1 MFIKILLF
9 MILFHIIDDFVLQP
23 ISLSNLKQK
32 KWWEKQEGYSDKY
45 KDDYKVALAIHSI
58 SWSIMIHIP
67 FVIMFPSLG
76 QLALLISFI
85 ANAVIHYYI
94 DDLKA
99 NKLKI
104 NLFEDQMVHFWQ
116 ICTTLSFIMSLL

>member
-32 KWWEKQEGYSDKY
+32 KWWKKQEGYSDKY

-67 FVIMFPSLG
+67 LVIMFPSLG

-85 ANAVIHYYI
+85 VNAVIHYYI

-104 NLFEDQMVHFWQ
+104 NLFEDQMVHFCQ
-116 ICTTLSFIMSLL
+116 ICTTLSVIMITI

>member
-1 MFIKILLF
+1 MFIKIVLF

-23 ISLSNLKQK
+23 MSLSNLKQK

-67 FVIMFPSLG
+67 LVIMFPSLG

-85 ANAVIHYYI
+85 VNAVIHYFI

-104 NLFEDQMVHFWQ
+104 NLFEDQMVHFCQ
-116 ICTTLSFIMSLL
+116 ICTTLSVIMITL

>member
-9 MILFHIIDDFVLQP
+9 IILIHIIDDFVLQP

-32 KWWEKQEGYSDKY
+32 KWWKKQEGYSDKY

-67 FVIMFPSLG
+67 LVIMFPSLG

-85 ANAVIHYYI
+85 VNAVIHYFI

-104 NLFEDQMVHFWQ
+104 NLFEDQMVHFCQ
-116 ICTTLSFIMSLL
+116 ICTTLSVIMITL

>member
-9 MILFHIIDDFVLQP
+9 MILLHIIDDFVLQP

-32 KWWEKQEGYSDKY
+32 KWWKKQEGYSDKY

-67 FVIMFPSLG
+67 LVIMFPSLG
-76 QLALLISFI
+76 QLALLISFMV
-85 ANAVIHYYI
+85 NAVIHYYI

>member
-9 MILFHIIDDFVLQP
+9 MILLHVIDDFVLQP

-67 FVIMFPSLG
+67 LVIMFPSLG

-85 ANAVIHYYI
+85 VNAVIHYFI

-104 NLFEDQMVHFWQ
+104 NLFEDQMVHFCQ
-116 ICTTLSFIMSLL
+116 ICTTLSVIMITI

>member
-1 MFIKILLF
+1 MFIKIVLF

-67 FVIMFPSLG
+67 LVIMFPSLG

-85 ANAVIHYYI
+85 VNAVIHYFI

-104 NLFEDQMVHFWQ
+104 NLFEDQMVHFCQ
-116 ICTTLSFIMSLL
+116 IFTTLSVIMITL

>member
-9 MILFHIIDDFVLQP
+9 MILLHIIDDFVLQP

-45 KDDYKVALAIHSI
+45 KNDYKVALAIHSI

-67 FVIMFPSLG
+67 LVIMFPSLG

-85 ANAVIHYYI
+85 VNAVIHYFI

-104 NLFEDQMVHFWQ
+104 NLFEDQMVHFCQ
-116 ICTTLSFIMSLL
+116 ICTTLSVIMITI

>member
-9 MILFHIIDDFVLQP
+9 MILLHIIDDFVLQP

-32 KWWEKQEGYSDKY
+32 KWWKKQESYSDKY

-67 FVIMFPSLG
+67 LVIMFPSLG
-76 QLALLISFI
+76 QLALFISFI
-85 ANAVIHYYI
+85 VNAVIHYYI

>member
-9 MILFHIIDDFVLQP
+9 MILLHIIDDFVLQP

-67 FVIMFPSLG
+67 LVIMFPSLG

-85 ANAVIHYYI
+85 VNAVIHYFI

-104 NLFEDQMVHFWQ
+104 NLFEDQMVHFCQ
-116 ICTTLSFIMSLL
+116 ICTTLSVIMITL

>member
-1 MFIKILLF
+1 MFIKIVLF

-32 KWWEKQEGYSDKY
+32 KWWGKQEGYSDKY

-67 FVIMFPSLG
+67 LVIMFPSLG

-85 ANAVIHYYI
+85 VNAVIHYFI

-104 NLFEDQMVHFWQ
+104 NLFEDQMVHFCQ
-116 ICTTLSFIMSLL
+116 ICTTLSVIMIMI

>member
-9 MILFHIIDDFVLQP
+9 MILLHVIDDFVLQP

-67 FVIMFPSLG
+67 LVIMFPSLG

-85 ANAVIHYYI
+85 VNAVIHYYI

>member
-1 MFIKILLF
+1 MFIKIVLF

-67 FVIMFPSLG
+67 LVIMFPSLG

-85 ANAVIHYYI
+85 VNAVIHYFI

-104 NLFEDQMVHFWQ
+104 NLFEDQMVHFCQ
-116 ICTTLSFIMSLL
+116 ICTTLSIIMITI

>member
-1 MFIKILLF
+1 MFIKIVLF

-23 ISLSNLKQK
+23 ISLSNLQQK

-67 FVIMFPSLG
+67 LVIVFPSLG

-85 ANAVIHYYI
+85 VNAVIHYYI

-104 NLFEDQMVHFWQ
+104 NLFEDQIVHFWQ

>member
-1 MFIKILLF
+1 MFIKIILF

-67 FVIMFPSLG
+67 LVIMFPSLG

-85 ANAVIHYYI
+85 VNAVIHYFI

-104 NLFEDQMVHFWQ
+104 NLFEDQMVHFCQ
-116 ICTTLSFIMSLL
+116 IYTTLSIIMILL

>member
-45 KDDYKVALAIHSI
+45 KNDYKVALAIHSI

-67 FVIMFPSLG
+67 LVIMFPSLG

-85 ANAVIHYYI
+85 VNALIHYFI

-104 NLFEDQMVHFWQ
+104 YLFEDKMVHFCQ
-116 ICTTLSFIMSLL
+116 IYTTLSIIMILL

>member
-1 MFIKILLF
+1 MFIKIVLF

-67 FVIMFPSLG
+67 LVIMFPSLG
-76 QLALLISFI
+76 QFALLISFI
-85 ANAVIHYYI
+85 VNAVIHYFI

-104 NLFEDQMVHFWQ
+104 NLFEDQMVHFCQ
-116 ICTTLSFIMSLL
+116 ICTTLSVIMILL

>member
-1 MFIKILLF
+1 MFIKIVLF

-67 FVIMFPSLG
+67 LVIMFSSLG
-76 QLALLISFI
+76 QLALLTSFI
-85 ANAVIHYYI
+85 VNAVIHYFI

-104 NLFEDQMVHFWQ
+104 NLFEDQMVHFCQ
-116 ICTTLSFIMSLL
+116 ICTTLSVIMILL

>member
-1 MFIKILLF
+1 MFIKIVLF

-32 KWWEKQEGYSDKY
+32 KWWKKQEGYSDKY

-67 FVIMFPSLG
+67 LVIMFPSLG

-85 ANAVIHYYI
+85 VNAVIHYFI

>member
-9 MILFHIIDDFVLQP
+9 MILLHIIDDFVLQP

-32 KWWEKQEGYSDKY
+32 KWWKKQEGYSDKY
-45 KDDYKVALAIHSI
+45 KDDYKVALAIHSM

-85 ANAVIHYYI
+85 VNTVIHYYI

>member
-9 MILFHIIDDFVLQP
+9 MILLHIIYDFVLQP

-32 KWWEKQEGYSDKY
+32 KWWKKQEGYSDKY

-67 FVIMFPSLG
+67 LVIMFPSLG

-85 ANAVIHYYI
+85 VNAVIHYYI

>member
-32 KWWEKQEGYSDKY
+32 KWWKKQEGYSDKY

-67 FVIMFPSLG
+67 LVIMFSSLG

-85 ANAVIHYYI
+85 VNAVIHYYI

>member
-1 MFIKILLF
+1 MFIKIVLF

-67 FVIMFPSLG
+67 LVIMFPSLG
-76 QLALLISFI
+76 QLVLLISFI
-85 ANAVIHYYI
+85 VNAVIHYFI

-104 NLFEDQMVHFWQ
+104 NLFEDQMVHFCQ
-116 ICTTLSFIMSLL
+116 ICTTLSVIMITI

>member
-9 MILFHIIDDFVLQP
+9 MILLHIIDDFVLQP

-32 KWWEKQEGYSDKY
+32 KWWKKQEGYSDKY

-67 FVIMFPSLG
+67 LVIMFPSLG

-85 ANAVIHYYI
+85 VNAVIHYFI

-104 NLFEDQMVHFWQ
+104 NLFEDQMVHFCQ
-116 ICTTLSFIMSLL
+116 ICTTLSVIMILL

>member
-32 KWWEKQEGYSDKY
+32 KWWKKQEGYSDKY

-67 FVIMFPSLG
+67 LVIMFPSLG

-85 ANAVIHYYI
+85 VNAVIHYYI

-104 NLFEDQMVHFWQ
+104 NLFEDQIVHFWQ

>member
-1 MFIKILLF
+1 MFIKIVLF

-67 FVIMFPSLG
+67 LVIMFPSLW

-85 ANAVIHYYI
+85 VNAVIHYFI

-104 NLFEDQMVHFWQ
+104 NLFEDQMVHFCQ
-116 ICTTLSFIMSLL
+116 ICTTLSVIMITL

>member
-1 MFIKILLF
+1 MFIKIILF

-67 FVIMFPSLG
+67 LVIMFPSLG
-76 QLALLISFI
+76 QFALFISFI
-85 ANAVIHYYI
+85 VNAVIHYYI

>member
-32 KWWEKQEGYSDKY
+32 KWWKKQEGYSDKY

-67 FVIMFPSLG
+67 LVIMFPSLG

-85 ANAVIHYYI
+85 VNAVIHYFI

-104 NLFEDQMVHFWQ
+104 NLFEDQMVHFCQ
-116 ICTTLSFIMSLL
+116 ICTTLSIIMILL

>member
-67 FVIMFPSLG
+67 LVIMFPSLG

-85 ANAVIHYYI
+85 VNAVIHYYI

-116 ICTTLSFIMSLL
+116 ICTTLSFIMSLI

>member
-1 MFIKILLF
+1 MFIKIVLF

-67 FVIMFPSLG
+67 LVIMFPSLG

-85 ANAVIHYYI
+85 VNAVIHYFI

-104 NLFEDQMVHFWQ
+104 NLFEDQMVHFCQ
-116 ICTTLSFIMSLL
+116 ICTTLSVIMILL

>member
-9 MILFHIIDDFVLQP
+9 MILLHIIDDFVLQP

-67 FVIMFPSLG
+67 LVIMFPSLG

-85 ANAVIHYYI
+85 VNAVIHYFI

-104 NLFEDQMVHFWQ
+104 NLFEDQMVHFCQ
-116 ICTTLSFIMSLL
+116 ICTTLSIIMITI

>member
-58 SWSIMIHIP
+58 SWSIMIHVP
-67 FVIMFPSLG
+67 LVIMFPSLG

-85 ANAVIHYYI
+85 VNAVIHYYI

>member
-1 MFIKILLF
+1 MFIKIVLF

-45 KDDYKVALAIHSI
+45 KDDYRVALAIHSI

-67 FVIMFPSLG
+67 LVIMFPSLG

-85 ANAVIHYYI
+85 VNAVIHYFI
-94 DDLKA
+94 DNLKA

-104 NLFEDQMVHFWQ
+104 NLFEDQMVHFCQ
-116 ICTTLSFIMSLL
+116 ICTTLSIIMILL

>member
-1 MFIKILLF
+1 MFIKIVLF

-67 FVIMFPSLG
+67 LVIMFSSLG

-85 ANAVIHYYI
+85 VNAVIHYFI

-104 NLFEDQMVHFWQ
+104 NLFEDQMVHFCQ
-116 ICTTLSFIMSLL
+116 ICTTLSIIMILL

>member
-1 MFIKILLF
+1 MFIKIVLF

-58 SWSIMIHIP
+58 SWSIMIHVP
-67 FVIMFPSLG
+67 LVIMFPSLG

-85 ANAVIHYYI
+85 VNAVIHYFI

-104 NLFEDQMVHFWQ
+104 NLFEDQMVHFCQ
-116 ICTTLSFIMSLL
+116 ICTTLSIIMILL

>member
-1 MFIKILLF
+1 MFIKIVLF

-67 FVIMFPSLG
+67 LVIMFPSLW

-85 ANAVIHYYI
+85 VNAVIHYFI

-104 NLFEDQMVHFWQ
+104 NLFEDQMVHFCQ
-116 ICTTLSFIMSLL
+116 ICTTLSVIMILL

>member
-1 MFIKILLF
+1 MFIKIVLF

-67 FVIMFPSLG
+67 LVIMFPSLG

>member
-9 MILFHIIDDFVLQP
+9 MILLHVIDDFVLQP

-67 FVIMFPSLG
+67 LVIMFPSLG

-85 ANAVIHYYI
+85 ANALIHYYI

>member
-1 MFIKILLF
+1 MFIKIVLF

-32 KWWEKQEGYSDKY
+32 KWWKKQEGYSDKY

-67 FVIMFPSLG
+67 LVIMFPSLG

-85 ANAVIHYYI
+85 VNAVIHYFI

-104 NLFEDQMVHFWQ
+104 NLFEDQMVHFCQ
-116 ICTTLSFIMSLL
+116 ICTTLSIIMITL

>member
-9 MILFHIIDDFVLQP
+9 MILLHIIDDFVLQP

-67 FVIMFPSLG
+67 LLIMFPSLG

-85 ANAVIHYYI
+85 VNAVIHYYI

-116 ICTTLSFIMSLL
+116 ICTTLSSIMSLL

>member
-9 MILFHIIDDFVLQP
+9 MILLHIIDDFVLQP

-67 FVIMFPSLG
+67 LVIMFPSLG

-85 ANAVIHYYI
+85 VNAVIHYYI

-116 ICTTLSFIMSLL
+116 ICTTLSFIMPLL